1 MLSENTKEQFFLLCL
16 DVNES
21 DLQSIMKFVYKGELK
36 VEPEDLPRILK
47 IAQMLQIKVLPG
59 NSNVYFTFT
68 SSPS

>member
-1 MLSENTKEQFFLLCL
+1 
-16 DVNES
+16 
-21 DLQSIMKFVYKGELK
+21 MKFVYKGELK